1 MLNNN
6 IVKKYTDTDEYSGIE
21 VIKVLLLEDSP
32 DFSLLIQEMLTRA
45 PCKNVKLE
53 IKLSFCLSSGIA
65 LLKNENFDAVLL
77 DLSLPDA
84 SQLKAFFKINSLFP
98 RIPIIV
104 LTGLDDETLAIKA
117 VRSGAQDYFVKGTV
131 NSNLLTHSIRYAIER
146 KKAANI
152 LNELEKRRANFIAM
166 VSHELRTPLTVIRG
180 YLEFLDRC
188 SGSLSPEIHSKCF
201 KTMYRSVL
209 RLESLIKGVN
219 DLTEIDKG
227 LFMLHYVTNINLCEF
242 LYRALEP
249 HKMSLHDQLDIS
261 DINNIDSANKVQ
273 IKGDYSRLQ
282 QVIDNLIENA
292 IRNSSNRKRKIKC
305 VTEILSDRVQII
317 IEDNG
322 VGILE
327 ENLDSIFEQFVS
339 IPTKNYAGG
348 TGIGL
353 YISRKI
359 VQAHG
364 GTLFAF
370 SEGEGKG
377 ARFVLELPRLF

>member
-1 MLNNN
+1 M
-6 IVKKYTDTDEYSGIE
+6 KKYTDTDEYSGIE

-32 DFSLLIQEMLTRA
+32 DFIILIQEMLSRA
-45 PCKNVKLE
+45 PCKNVKFE
-53 IKLSFCLSSGIA
+53 IKPSYCLSAGIA

-84 SQLKAFFKINSLFP
+84 SQLKAFSKINSLFP

-104 LTGLDDETLAIKA
+104 LTGLNDETLAIKA

-131 NSNLLTHSIRYAIER
+131 NSNLLSHSIRYAIER

-152 LNELEKRRANFIAM
+152 LKELEKRRTNFIAM

-188 SGSLSPEIHSKCF
+188 GGFLSPEIQSKCF
-201 KTMYRSVL
+201 KPMYRSVL

-227 LFMLHYVTNINLCEF
+227 LFVLQDVTNINLGDF

-249 HKMSLHDQLDIS
+249 HKMSLHDQLDINN
-261 DINNIDSANKVQ
+261 INNIDSADKIQ
-273 IKGDYSRLQ
+273 IKGDLSRLQ
-282 QVIDNLIENA
+282 QIIDNLIENA
-292 IRNSSNRKRKIKC
+292 VRNSSNRKRTIKC
-305 VTEILSDRVQII
+305 VTEILSDRVRII

-322 VGILE
+322 AGISE
-327 ENLDSIFEQFVS
+327 ENLDIIFEQFIS
-339 IPTKNYAGG
+339 IPTKYYAGG

-353 YISRKI
+353 YISQKI
-359 VQAHG
+359 AQAHG
-364 GTLFAF
+364 GTLVAF

-377 ARFVLELPRLF
+377 ARFVLVLPRLF